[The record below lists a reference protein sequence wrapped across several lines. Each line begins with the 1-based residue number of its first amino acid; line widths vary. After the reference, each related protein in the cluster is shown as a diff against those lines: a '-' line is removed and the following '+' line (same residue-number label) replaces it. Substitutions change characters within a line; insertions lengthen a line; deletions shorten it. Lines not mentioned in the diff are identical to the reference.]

1 MTTPITDQLH
11 SIADYIRYA
20 TSQFTKAQ
28 LGFHQGFDAALD
40 EASFL
45 VLHALHLPHDMPPA
59 YAQALLLPEEK
70 AALMGKIARRL
81 AGEPLAYVTGEAW
94 FAGLA
99 FEVNPNVLIPRSPI
113 AELIEQGFAPWLED
127 APARI
132 LDLCTGSGCIAIALA
147 AHFQDA
153 RVDAADISTEAVAV
167 AERNAK
173 AHGVEDRVSAVQ
185 SDLFGALKGRKYDL
199 IVSNPPYVSEAEMRA
214 LPKEFNHEPALALVS
229 GFDGLDA
236 PLAILDEAPSYLT
249 PNGVLVLEVGASES
263 ALMALLPDFPGEWV
277 DFSRGGS
284 GVAVIRQKD
293 LKSYRPMISRAL
305 AQRAED
311 S

>member
-1 MTTPITDQLH
+1 MTTPISDQLH

-45 VLHALHLPHDMPPA
+45 VLHTLHLPHDMPPA
-59 YAQALLLPEEK
+59 YAQATLLPEEREHV
-70 AALMGKIARRL
+70 LSQIARRV

-99 FEVNPNVLIPRSPI
+99 FEVNPSVLIPRSPI
-113 AELIEQGFAPWLED
+113 AELIEQGFEPWLLD
-127 APARI
+127 APALI
-132 LDLCTGSGCIAIALA
+132 LDLCTGSGCIAIACA
-147 AHFQDA
+147 ARFQDA
-153 RVDAADISTEAVAV
+153 LVDAADISTEALAV
-167 AERNAK
+167 AERNAI
-173 AHGVEDRVSAVQ
+173 AHGVEDRLKLIQ
-185 SDLFGALKGRKYDL
+185 SDLFASLKGRKYDL
-199 IVSNPPYVSEAEMRA
+199 IVTNPPYVSEAEMRT

-229 GFDGLDA
+229 GLDGLDA
-236 PLAILDEAPSYLT
+236 PLAILDEATSYLST
-249 PNGVLVLEVGASES
+249 NGVLVLEVGASES

-277 DFSRGGS
+277 DFQRGGS
-284 GVAVIRQKD
+284 GVVVLRQKD
-293 LKSYRPMISRAL
+293 LKRYRPMISRAL
-305 AQRAED
+305 AQRAEE

>member
-45 VLHALHLPHDMPPA
+45 VLHTLHLPHDMPPA

-173 AHGVEDRVSAVQ
+173 AHGVEDRLSAVQ

-199 IVSNPPYVSEAEMRA
+199 IVSNPPYVSEAEMRV